1 MVILEVILNDS
12 TYIIWIIQSSK
23 RVNYDQSKLIQVSK
37 GNAKKEKSLDCDVQ
51 WHITERSRFIPMAL
65 VEMEEKTRRYLS
77 ITSSIDD

>member
-51 WHITERSRFIPMAL
+51 
-65 VEMEEKTRRYLS
+65 
-77 ITSSIDD
+77 